1 MMSWSTVKRILTLCC
16 DESTRLVSESLDREL
31 PFGERLA
38 VRLHALSCRS
48 CRRCRKQ
55 FVFLRQALVARK
67 REAEQAVSSLPALS
81 GEARDRIKRALAG
94 EALEDSP

>member
-1 MMSWSTVKRILTLCC
+1 MSWSTVKRVLTLCC

-48 CRRCRKQ
+48 CRRCKKQ
-55 FVFLRQALVARK
+55 FVFLRQALVRRM
-67 REAEQAVSSLPALS
+67 REAERAVSALPALS
-81 GEARDRIKRALAG
+81 GEARARIKHALAK
-94 EALEDSP
+94 EASGDSP

>member
-1 MMSWSTVKRILTLCC
+1 MSWSIVKRVLTLCC

-38 VRLHALSCRS
+38 VRLHALCCRS

-55 FVFLRQALVARK
+55 FVFLRQALVR
-67 REAEQAVSSLPALS
+67 RMHDAEMAVPSRPALS
-81 GEARDRIKRALAG
+81 GEARARIKRVLAN
-94 EALEDSP
+94 EAAEDSP